1 MNPQIKIFDQE
12 ITLPD
17 PELGA
22 LGRTLLGFDARY
34 ARIQAQL
41 RLMLS
46 GPELEAW
53 NSKYHQGRLTLCA
66 RVGEQYPLVIFHGD
80 VGTGKTACAAALA
93 DRVVRDARAEDS
105 VLFKLSNRVRGSGH
119 VGEMGSLLSDA
130 FAQVAQAAGKGRR
143 AILII
148 DEGDSIGADRGQ
160 AHSHHEDK
168 VAVNTIIQAIDDL
181 RRYKGRVVVV
191 LCTNRFSVLDP
202 ALVRRAAVVEEF
214 TRPDGQERRDLLR
227 MDLQGMDLS
236 DSQISQLVHATGAQG
251 DRPGWTYSDIR
262 TRLYPKAL
270 AEAFPS
276 EPLRFEHLT
285 RAAAGLRPSP
295 VMRDR

>member
-1 MNPQIKIFDQE
+1 MSGEIKVFDQE
-12 ITLPD
+12 ILLPD
-17 PELGA
+17 AQLGA
-22 LGRTLLGFDARY
+22 VAKGLLGFEARY
-34 ARIQAQL
+34 ARIQAHL
-41 RLMLS
+41 RLLLA

-53 NSKYHQGRLTLCA
+53 NRKFHQGRLGLSA
-66 RVGEQYPLVIFHGD
+66 GLGEQYPLMILHGD
-80 VGTGKTACAAALA
+80 VGTGKTATAMALA
-93 DRVVRDARAEDS
+93 DRVVREARADES

-119 VGEMGSLLSDA
+119 VGEMGSLLAEA
-130 FAQVAQAAGKGRR
+130 FAQVTKAAGRGRR
-143 AILII
+143 AILVI

-181 RRYKGRVVVV
+181 RRYGGRVLVI

-214 TRPDGQERRDLLR
+214 TRPDGQERLDLLR
-227 MDLQGMDLS
+227 LDLQGLDLS
-236 DSQISQLVHATGAQG
+236 DTQLRQLATATGPQG

-270 AEAFPS
+270 AEAYPHG
-276 EPLRFEHLT
+276 PLRFEHLS
-285 RAAAGLRPSP
+285 RAASTLRASP